1 MRREHKNMFWSFAN
15 FVILE
20 TRDQGERMKGYLNK
34 DSKIVLHILFHGCFD
49 LLFCQEKNVV

>member
-1 MRREHKNMFWSFAN
+1 MFWSFAN

-34 DSKIVLHILFHGCFD
+34 DSKIVLRILFHGCFD
-49 LLFCQEKNVV
+49 LLSYQGEKNVV